1 MLRRAFSQ
9 GGTRQVPSKPDEK
22 YWLERAKEAFTQVE
36 RLMHPEAKRMMLGKS
51 RQGTSA
57 WLFSLRSE
65 PGAKNQ
71 GQVDP
76 PSLRCSAEWVG

>member
-36 RLMHPEAKRMMLGKS
+36 RLMHPEAKRMMLENRGRVPALGS
-51 RQGTSA
+51 SH
-57 WLFSLRSE
+57 
-65 PGAKNQ
+65 
-71 GQVDP
+71 
-76 PSLRCSAEWVG
+76 